1 MPTARRL
8 QHIIDVGGEHVTPRA
23 PMHWRAELF
32 PALTTRD
39 SQRLNVEQNQREI
52 RHSAWLCSHF
62 QRELQTGEV

>member
-1 MPTARRL
+1 
-8 QHIIDVGGEHVTPRA
+8 
-23 PMHWRAELF
+23 MHWRAELF

-62 QRELQTGEV
+62 QREPQTGEV